1 MQPLKHGKSRVIL
14 WETKM
19 GLKPCAL
26 NSQGHDGKELLT
38 AIANPVMLVKIRVQ
52 ARPRHSGL
60 PNLEVASFIPK
71 HPLTLLSDG
80 LLIQFPHLPC
90 VNRQL

>member
-19 GLKPCAL
+19 GLKPCVS

-38 AIANPVMLVKIRVQ
+38 AIANPVMLVKNKSSGQ
-52 ARPRHSGL
+52 AKALWLAKLGSG
-60 PNLEVASFIPK
+60 FI
-71 HPLTLLSDG
+71 HT
-80 LLIQFPHLPC
+80 
-90 VNRQL
+90 